1 MKSIFVSGSPREN
14 VGKKDAKALRI
25 KGLVPCVLYG
35 GAEQIHFY
43 ANEKDFK
50 PLLFTPETHT
60 VELEISGKK
69 YNAILQD
76 VSYHAINDR
85 LLHVDFLHV
94 DETKPV
100 VIAIPVTVSGVAPGV
115 REGGKLVIK
124 VRKMKIRALLSKLP
138 DNINVDISKLEIG
151 QSVKVEQ
158 LQSQHPELA
167 LLDAPNVAVVSV
179 TATRASRQAAQDEG
193 KK

>member
-14 VGKKDAKALRI
+14 VGKKDAKALRV

-35 GAEQIHFY
+35 GEEQIHFF

-76 VSYHAINDR
+76 VQYHAINDR

-94 DETKPV
+94 DEAKPL
-100 VIAIPVTVSGVAPGV
+100 VIAIPVTVSGIAPGV
-115 REGGKLVIK
+115 REGGKLIIK
-124 VRKMKIRALLSKLP
+124 VRKMKIRALLSQLP

-158 LQSQHPELA
+158 LQALHPDLA

>member
-35 GAEQIHFY
+35 GAEQIHFS
-43 ANEKDFK
+43 ADEKAFK
-50 PLLFTPETHT
+50 PLIFTPDAHT

-76 VSYHAINDR
+76 VQYHAINDR
-85 LLHVDFLHV
+85 LMHVDFLHV
-94 DETKPV
+94 DASKPV
-100 VIAIPVTVSGVAPGV
+100 VIAIPVAVHGIAPGV
-115 REGGKLVIK
+115 REGGKLLVK
-124 VRKMKIRALLSKLP
+124 LRKMKVRSLLNNLP
-138 DNINVDISKLEIG
+138 DKINIDISHLEIG
-151 QSVKVEQ
+151 QSVKVEH
-158 LQSQHPELA
+158 LQAQNPEIA
-167 LLDAPNVAVVSV
+167 FLDAPNVAVVSV
-179 TATRASRQAAQDEG
+179 SATRASRQAAEDA

>member
-25 KGLVPCVLYG
+25 NGLVPCVLYG
-35 GAEQIHFY
+35 GAEQIHFS
-43 ANEKDFK
+43 ADEKAFK
-50 PLLFTPETHT
+50 PLIFTPDAHT

-76 VSYHAINDR
+76 VQYHSISDR
-85 LLHVDFLHV
+85 LMHVDFLHI

-100 VIAIPVTVSGVAPGV
+100 VIAIPVAVHGIAPGV
-115 REGGKLVIK
+115 REGGKLLVK
-124 VRKMKIRALLSKLP
+124 LRKMKVRALLNSLP
-138 DNINVDISKLEIG
+138 DKINIDISSLEIG
-151 QSVKVEQ
+151 QSVKVEH
-158 LQSQHPELA
+158 LQAQNSDLVF
-167 LLDAPNVAVVSV
+167 LDAPNVAVVSV
-179 TATRASRQAAQDEG
+179 SATRASRQAAEDS

>member
-1 MKSIFVSGSPREN
+1 MKSIFVSGSPRES
-14 VGKKDAKALRI
+14 VGKKDAKALRV

-35 GAEQIHFY
+35 GDEQIHFF

-76 VSYHAINDR
+76 VQYHAINDR

-94 DETKPV
+94 DETKPL
-100 VIAIPVTVSGVAPGV
+100 VIAIPVTVSGIAPGV
-115 REGGKLVIK
+115 REGGKLIIK
-124 VRKMKIRALLSKLP
+124 VRKMKIRALLSQLP

-158 LQSQHPELA
+158 LQALHPDLA

>member
-1 MKSIFVSGSPREN
+1 MKSIFVSGSPRES
-14 VGKKDAKALRI
+14 VGKKDAKALRV

-35 GAEQIHFY
+35 GEEQIHFF

-76 VSYHAINDR
+76 VQYHAINDR

-94 DETKPV
+94 DEAKPL
-100 VIAIPVTVSGVAPGV
+100 VIAIPVTVSGIAPGV
-115 REGGKLVIK
+115 REGGKLIIK
-124 VRKMKIRALLSKLP
+124 VRKMKIRALLSQLP

-158 LQSQHPELA
+158 LQALHPDLA